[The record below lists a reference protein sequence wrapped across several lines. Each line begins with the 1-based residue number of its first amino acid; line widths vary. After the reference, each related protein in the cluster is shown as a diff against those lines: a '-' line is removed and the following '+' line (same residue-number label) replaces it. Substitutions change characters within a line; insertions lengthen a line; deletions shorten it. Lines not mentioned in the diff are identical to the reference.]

1 MLVIFLLTISLLA
14 YWMIEF
20 NRHQRILKSIRT
32 RIHINGTRGKSSVT
46 RLIAAGLRAGGKK
59 TLAKT
64 TGTLPRIIDEN
75 GLEIPIPRPHGVN
88 IIEQL
93 DIMRF
98 MSKRS
103 PEFIVLECMAVLPE
117 FQWICEHQMVKSS
130 VGVITNSRL
139 DHVREMGPSIENI
152 TRSLCN
158 TLPKNGIAFT
168 SEKKN
173 LPQMRKEAEKLNT
186 KLSRIASKS
195 VSDEE
200 MTGFSY
206 IEHKANVALALAV
219 CEHLGI
225 ERKTALKGMYDAHPD
240 AGAMK
245 IYQLQEGETDI
256 LFVSALAAND
266 PESTLEIWRILDE
279 MHRDRNYL
287 TVMLNTRADRFDR
300 SIQLLE
306 ICKSF
311 IPLNELVLIG
321 EKLEQVVSNAL
332 RLKIHKDKLVPIKN
346 KSPEEIFNRIIE
358 SAPKAGKLL
367 VFAIGNMG
375 GGGLQVANVFKS
387 HANNIENGVSIA
399 PNPDEPELN
408 SKFKTNANDTWHFV
422 S

>member
-20 NRHQRILKSIRT
+20 NRHQRILRT
-32 RIHINGTRGKSSVT
+32 IPIRIHVNGTRGKSSVT

-75 GLEIPIPRPHGVN
+75 GLEIPVPRPHGVN

-93 DIMRF
+93 DIVRF
-98 MSKRS
+98 MNRRS
-103 PEFIVLECMAVLPE
+103 PEVIVLECMAVLPQ
-117 FQWICEHQMVKSS
+117 FQWICEHQMVKST
-130 VGVITNSRL
+130 VGVFTNSRL

-173 LPQMRKEAEKLNT
+173 LPLMLREAEKLNT
-186 KLSRIASKS
+186 KLSRVASRA
-195 VSDEE
+195 VENDE
-200 MTGFSY
+200 MANFSY

-219 CEHLGI
+219 CEHLGV

-240 AGAMK
+240 AGAMN
-245 IYQLQEGETDI
+245 IYQLQKGETQVFFI
-256 LFVSALAAND
+256 SALAAND
-266 PESTLEIWRILDE
+266 PESTLEIWRALDE
-279 MHRDRNYL
+279 IHQDRSHL

-306 ICKSF
+306 ICQAH
-311 IPLNELVLIG
+311 IPFDELVFIG
-321 EKLEQVVSNAL
+321 EKLEQVVSNAI
-332 RLKIHKDKLVPIKN
+332 RLKIRRDKFVLIKS
-346 KSPEEIFNRIIE
+346 KSPEEAFNRIIE
-358 SAPKAGKLL
+358 SAPPTGKML

-375 GGGLQVANVFKS
+375 GGGLQVANYFKKQ
-387 HANNIENGVSIA
+387 ANNIENCANIA
-399 PNPDEPELN
+399 P
-408 SKFKTNANDTWHFV
+408 H
-422 S
+422 